1 MKNVVLSGPVLTQ
14 SGYGTHCRQLAKW
27 LLSKSDLNVKFIITP
42 WGDTPFIIDPKACD
56 GLIGE
61 IMTRTTT
68 VEAVSGFDV
77 SFQLKLPN
85 EWDPKL
91 SRVNVGLSA
100 IVETDRC
107 NPEWVNSCN
116 SMDLVIVPS
125 QHAKKCLENSG
136 KLTKDVLVVPE
147 SYTEQIDV
155 IESNTVLD
163 DFSTPFNFLLFGQLT
178 GNNVHNDRKNV
189 FLTIKWLCE
198 VFKDRKDVGIV
209 IKTNAGRNSKIDRNQ
224 IKVMMKQLLS
234 EVRVGQYPKMTLLHG
249 DMSDEE
255 VSSLYKH
262 KQIKAL
268 VTLTRGEGFGLPVL
282 EAAASGLPVIA
293 TNWSGHLDFLN
304 KGKFVAIQYQL
315 GDIHSTRVDNHIF
328 VKGARW
334 ANPSEDDFKRK
345 IMKFYDSSA
354 TPKEWAKDL
363 QKTVK
368 TQFSFKNICSYYDE
382 ALKDII

>member
-68 VEAVSGFDV
+68 VEAVLGFDV

-100 IVETDRC
+100 IVETDCC

-147 SYTEQIDV
+147 SYTESIDV
-155 IESNTVLD
+155 VESNTILD
-163 DFSTPFNFLLFGQLT
+163 DFSTSFNFLLFGQLT

-198 VFKDRKDVGIV
+198 AFKDRKDVGIV

-224 IKVMMKQLLS
+224 IKAMMKQLLS

-315 GDIHSTRVDNHIF
+315 GDIHQTRVDNHIF

-345 IMKFYDSSA
+345 ITKFYDSSA

-363 QKTVK
+363 QKTIK
-368 TQFSFKNICSYYDE
+368 NEFSFKGICSYYDE